1 MLEVRAFGVVNRLQ
15 DKAKELYFKPEN
27 YLENEADVKD
37 IEENGFRLWFK
48 TDMDQAETEKFLQET
63 IYLQKLELEELP
75 DTSACEYWPSPKEQA
90 VKTVEA
96 ATTPVVPQKSEAK
109 PRVMPKKNVKEHE
122 NQVISV
128 QVENLIG

>member
-1 MLEVRAFGVVNRLQ
+1 M
-15 DKAKELYFKPEN
+15 
-27 YLENEADVKD
+27 
-37 IEENGFRLWFK
+37 
-48 TDMDQAETEKFLQET
+48 
-63 IYLQKLELEELP
+63 P

-96 ATTPVVPQKSEAK
+96 DTTPVVPQKSEAK

-128 QVENLIG
+128 QVEKLDRLMDLVGEMVIAESMVATIISSVFGFVAIIAGLIISAVANKNK